1 MMVSR
6 RTYLLVS
13 ILGAVVPIGVAALGD
28 HRPLAAMAV
37 VGRPWRLPRCPRLA
51 APHLRL
57 VLLAITVTWQQGL
70 AYRHRLSGLWRYL

>member
-13 ILGAVVPIGVAALGD
+13 ILGAVVSIGVAALATIA
-28 HRPLAAMAV
+28 PWLLWL

-51 APHLRL
+51 APHPR
-57 VLLAITVTWQQGL
+57 LAITVTWQQGL
-70 AYRHRLSGLWRYL
+70 AYRRRLSGLWRYL